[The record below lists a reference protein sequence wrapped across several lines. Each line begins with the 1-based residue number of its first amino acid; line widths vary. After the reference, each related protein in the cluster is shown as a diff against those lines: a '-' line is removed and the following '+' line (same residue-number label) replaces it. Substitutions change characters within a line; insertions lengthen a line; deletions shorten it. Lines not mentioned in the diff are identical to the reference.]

1 VKKLLPLLIAAALLL
16 SFSPTL
22 LAAPD
27 AFGYD
32 CQVVT
37 PTYIEASTYIGL
49 AGDDEYQEVT
59 LPFSFPFY
67 GTDYN
72 SVFVNTNG
80 FLSFLSGYQSYYN
93 NYAIPD
99 LAATPNA
106 AIYAL
111 WDDLYVDGAA
121 SMHTEQLASPN
132 RFVIE
137 WRNVNFLWG
146 TGTQRVDFEVVL
158 HETGDILVQYRNIS
172 DDSLEQGVSA
182 TLGIENEAGTIAYQ
196 YSYNTA
202 VLPVGDSALLYS
214 VRSSETVVPSMA
226 APNIAEIIL
235 EAEGVD
241 ANQSFGKGKSRTFL
255 NLIQQTA
262 ANMGPQTDFDG
273 VSKYVLVGEPGEEV
287 ESLSP
292 DYWQAVL
299 DFLNARIAFYGLG
312 IGPLTY
318 SYDDYVEDQYGPGP
332 GTLPFSEDFTGV
344 ASGEIPVGW
353 SETAAYANWAVQN
366 TNYAYGYSPEMMF
379 NWTPSFNDI
388 SRLIS
393 PEIDAGAYSSV
404 NLTFAHMVSNFD
416 SYTWPYVLKV
426 QVSLDGGTNWT
437 DAWSLAPWGVV
448 PAEVVT
454 VDLTTYAGQSFKLAW
469 VFSGDSFGIN
479 YWYIDDIL
487 VTGS

>member
-1 VKKLLPLLIAAALLL
+1 VKKLLPLLIAVVLLL
-16 SFSPTL
+16 SFSPQL

-32 CQVVT
+32 CQQVT
-37 PTYIEASTYIGL
+37 PAYIEASTYIGL
-49 AGDDEYQEVT
+49 GGDDEYQEVT

-67 GTDYN
+67 GIDYN
-72 SVFVNTNG
+72 SVFVDTNG
-80 FLSFLSGYQSYYN
+80 FLCFLYGAQSYYN
-93 NYAIPD
+93 NYSIPD
-99 LAATPNA
+99 LNPPNG
-106 AIYAL
+106 AIYAF
-111 WDDLYVDGAA
+111 WDDLYVDGEA
-121 SMHTEQLASPN
+121 SVRTEQLTSPN

-137 WRNVNFLWG
+137 WRNVTFIGG
-146 TGTQRVDFEVVL
+146 TGLRVDFEVVL
-158 HETGDILVQYRNIS
+158 YETGDILVQYRNIS
-172 DDSLEQGVSA
+172 DDSRERGGSA

-196 YSYNTA
+196 YSYDTA
-202 VLPVGDSALLYS
+202 VLPVGESALLYS

-226 APNIAEIIL
+226 APNIAGIIL

-241 ANQSFGKGKSRTFL
+241 ANQSSGKGRNRTFV

-287 ESLSP
+287 ESLNP

-299 DFLNARIAFYGLG
+299 DFLNARMTYYGLG

-318 SYDDYVEDQYGPGP
+318 SYDNYVEDQYGPGP
-332 GTLPFSEDFTGV
+332 GGSLPFSEDFTSV

-353 SETAAYANWAVQN
+353 SETAAYPNWGVWN
-366 TNYAYGYSPEMMF
+366 NNYAYGYSPEMRFDWAPLF
-379 NWTPSFNDI
+379 NGI

-393 PEIDAGAYSSV
+393 PEIDADAYSSV
-404 NLTFAHMVSNFD
+404 ELTFAHMVSNFD

-426 QVSLDGGTNWT
+426 QVSLDGGTSWT
-437 DAWSLAPWGVV
+437 DAWSLAPWGTV

-454 VDLTTYAGQSFKLAW
+454 VDLSTYAGQSFKLAW
-469 VFSGDSFGIN
+469 VFSGDTMGIN
-479 YWYIDDIL
+479 DWYIDDIL